1 MELRRRTVRT
11 LSEINITNLVD
22 VMTVLL
28 VIFMLAAPLM
38 KHGIDVDLP
47 QVSSKGIELRDEF
60 VVTVDKEEK
69 IYLNEQLISLELLE
83 RRLREIYAARPDI
96 TIFLKADKRVPYGSV
111 VRIMGR
117 VRRAGIEK
125 LGMVTEPE

>member
-1 MELRRRTVRT
+1 MELRRRTIRT

-28 VIFMLAAPLM
+28 VIFMLTAPLM

-60 VVTVDKEEK
+60 VVTIDKEEK

-83 RRLREIYAARPDI
+83 RRLKEIYAVRPDV
-96 TIFLKADKRVPYGSV
+96 TIYLKADRQVPYGSV